1 MVTGTVLP
9 APFEEPWRK
18 RELRRWW
25 RSKDLAASFDILEE
39 YEDNDGD
46 DGMRIWKEAA
56 EGASTELA
64 CDYSLLSGEEEVND
78 LSVSRLQS
86 VVW

>member
-1 MVTGTVLP
+1 
-9 APFEEPWRK
+9 
-18 RELRRWW
+18 
-25 RSKDLAASFDILEE
+25 
-39 YEDNDGD
+39 
-46 DGMRIWKEAA
+46 MRIWKEAA